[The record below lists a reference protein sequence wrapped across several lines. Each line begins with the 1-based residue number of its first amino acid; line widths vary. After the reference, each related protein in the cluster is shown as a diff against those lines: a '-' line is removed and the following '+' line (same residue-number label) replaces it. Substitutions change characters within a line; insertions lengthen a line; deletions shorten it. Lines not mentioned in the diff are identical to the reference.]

1 MLKMIVDRHVI
12 YVLTGVFCAAGALA
26 KCITNVSLNRL
37 VRGAGNMSKSTHPLM
52 RLVRAKFE
60 HACMVSEK
68 VENVRAFVDKYLYEY
83 RVLGIRLHS
92 WRRLELM
99 ASGICLVLGGAG
111 AFAEYVTYG
120 MQDGVLKTGATGAIL
135 GILLYLFHLSTD
147 ENYRLEAARNYM
159 VDYLENV
166 CLHRYEKAY
175 QKELKVM
182 TTEAVGGEYENP
194 EREEKKEIR
203 FADDEMQEDIQRLQ
217 KEQLQESAD
226 AYAAEML
233 AADRVRITPAKAAS
247 ERAAASL
254 QRQHSDMPQR
264 PEVEVPPLVTTPEIE
279 QPETSKPSPEPDVKE
294 PVRSRDVLI
303 RQILEE
309 FMA

>member
-1 MLKMIVDRHVI
+1 MLKMIVDRHII
-12 YVLTGVFCAAGALA
+12 YVLMGVFCTAGALG

-37 VRGAGNMSKSTHPLM
+37 VRGAGTMSKSTHPLM

-83 RVLGIRLHS
+83 RVLRIRLHS

-99 ASGICLVLGGAG
+99 AAGICVVLGGAG

-120 MQDGVLKTGATGAIL
+120 MQDEVLKIGAAGAIL

-182 TTEAVGGEYENP
+182 TTDAGSGEYESSENL
-194 EREEKKEIR
+194 
-203 FADDEMQEDIQRLQ
+203 ADDEIQEDALKQQ
-217 KEQLQESAD
+217 KEHLQERAD
-226 AYAAEML
+226 TYVSEIL
-233 AADRVRITPAKAAS
+233 ADDRVRITPAKAVRDRTAM
-247 ERAAASL
+247 SL
-254 QRQHSDMPQR
+254 QRQRLDISQHPDMAQR
-264 PEVEVPPLVTTPEIE
+264 PEVEIPSPQTPSEIDPVE
-279 QPETSKPSPEPDVKE
+279 KPKPSPEPEVKE
-294 PVRSRDVLI
+294 PIRSRDVLI